1 MKIGALYP
9 ILVEIAILTGVVFGD
24 TTSSPTPASQSKTKK
39 KKKKSGR
46 STAVKAPPKPL
57 VGKVVSQSSKHFVG
71 TVVGPTVRRRRAV
84 RSEWDE
90 PTYADSTAG
99 DNVDG
104 EDLDVRRAAVESL
117 GPLNGSV
124 VVSDPNTG
132 RILAMVNQKLALSDG
147 YQPCSTVK
155 VPVAFAALSEG
166 LVDRIT
172 MR

>member
-1 MKIGALYP
+1 MKIRALYP
-9 ILVEIAILTGVVFGD
+9 ILVAIAILTGIVFAD

-57 VGKVVSQSSKHFVG
+57 VGKVVAQSTSKHFVG

-90 PTYADSTAG
+90 PTYADSTVG

-124 VVSDPNTG
+124 VVADPGTG
-132 RILAMVNQKLALSDG
+132 RILAMVNQKLALGDG
-147 YQPCSTVK
+147 FQP
-155 VPVAFAALSEG
+155 
-166 LVDRIT
+166 
-172 MR
+172 